1 MLFIVEMNLSLQED
15 LTEKDTEEIID
26 DLKAGREPKAGP
38 RYISLPSFKFWI
50 LKIKWAWCFPGMDV
64 SPLSLVTDLH
74 LLRNLLQAQDLKFNP
89 ACKQ

>member
-38 RYISLPSFKFWI
+38 RYISLPSFKF
-50 LKIKWAWCFPGMDV
+50 
-64 SPLSLVTDLH
+64 
-74 LLRNLLQAQDLKFNP
+74 
-89 ACKQ
+89 